1 MEKLKFNLKSTLLS
15 LIVIVISFMSCNRQ
29 ENLTF
34 QDFDK
39 NDDTK
44 IDLMEFQQ
52 VFTANYYDDWNL
64 QDDLYLDDED
74 FLTGTYQAFDVDD
87 DEQLTEQEWMEGLR
101 YSYGH
106 HVVTDFDDLDA
117 DADDFI
123 SYDEYE
129 EALINTSYYA
139 SWDID
144 NDNHLSEKELAA
156 GIFYVWDINQSDFIE
171 PDEYEKFDYYYL
183 DI

>member
-1 MEKLKFNLKSTLLS
+1 MKAKYTLKTVLAAITAMV
-15 LIVIVISFMSCNRQ
+15 VIFTQCNRE

-34 QDFDK
+34 EDFDK

-64 QDDLYLDDED
+64 EDDEYLDDED
-74 FLTGTYQAFDVDD
+74 FLTGTYQVFDVDD
-87 DEQLTEQEWMEGLR
+87 DEQLTEREWLEGVR
-101 YSYGH
+101 FSYGH
-106 HVVTDFDDLDA
+106 HVITDFDDLDT
-117 DADDFI
+117 DADDYI

-129 EALINTSYYA
+129 EALKNTSYYT

-144 NDNHLSEKELAA
+144 DDNHLSEEELAA
-156 GIFYVWDINQSDFIE
+156 GIFYIWDINKSDYIE